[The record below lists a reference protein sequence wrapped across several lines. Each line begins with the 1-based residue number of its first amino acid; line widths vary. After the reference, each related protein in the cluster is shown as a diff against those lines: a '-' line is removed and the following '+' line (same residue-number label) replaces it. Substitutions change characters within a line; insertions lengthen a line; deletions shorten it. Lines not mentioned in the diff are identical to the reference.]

1 MKYVWRLAFI
11 GVILS
16 PMARAEVVV
25 FKKNTASLRAFQN
38 YDKKMKELNNY
49 SVLYWET
56 KKRYVVMKSAPAR
69 QQSRPFDGMT
79 VALRPSK

>member
-16 PMARAEVVV
+16 PVAKAED
-25 FKKNTASLRAFQN
+25 TILRAFENFEQRIEN
-38 YDKKMKELNNY
+38 LENY

-56 KKRYVVMKSAPAR
+56 QAKRRYVVMKSAPAR
-69 QQSRPFDGMT
+69 QTHKSDDGLS
-79 VALRPSK
+79 VELRPANKGT